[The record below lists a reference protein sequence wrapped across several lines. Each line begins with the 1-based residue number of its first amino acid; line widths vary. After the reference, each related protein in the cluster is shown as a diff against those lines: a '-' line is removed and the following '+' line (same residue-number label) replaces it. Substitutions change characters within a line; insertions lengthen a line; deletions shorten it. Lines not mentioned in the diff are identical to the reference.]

1 MVDVN
6 KKGATAKLETSPGK
20 DAIEKEE
27 APQNSLN
34 IKEEV
39 DDDEDEYEE
48 DEDEDEYEEDED
60 EDEYEEEEDE
70 EEEDDEEEQQ
80 EEKVNDGGNA
90 VAVVNSESTETNK
103 ENAVKKAEEP
113 KGDKKSGETS
123 KSTEKVIKKDTKKA
137 EEHKSDEKSGETT
150 KSTENAVTKDTNKA
164 EEPKSDK
171 KSGETSK
178 SKEKKPRGTKH
189 TKKERNDSGTLAVNG
204 DKPQSSNRK
213 KSKRVASMGMVFM
226 CSSKTKT
233 DCFRYKILGLPESK
247 KDQVLKIYR
256 GMRLFLFDVDL
267 RLMYGI
273 FKAAGPGGY
282 NIEPKAFKSEFPS
295 QVRFTVLDDCLPLAE
310 ESFKSVLKENY
321 YSRNKFEGLLKSD
334 QVKKLCKL
342 FVEMGRGSG
351 RKSRRGRHIESH
363 RADESRRSRREERQI
378 SGAEEKRKRRARDDE
393 RRTRSPPP
401 REKRRYT
408 DYDRL
413 PAEYDRLPVLYDREP
428 LVSRYHHPPPPAM
441 GSPVRLYNYDR
452 PPLDIPPY
460 IREHVPEPHSYRVIN
475 PERHLDRDRDR
486 DHYLAYSREPP
497 VYRDAVYTVP
507 PEYPLVSRDY
517 HHPPGAPTSEYR
529 ISGAP
534 RVPSYRD
541 VEIPSDYRSSAM
553 GLPEYRSRT
562 HYKY

>member
-1 MVDVN
+1 MVDGN

-80 EEKVNDGGNA
+80 EEKVNVGGNA
-90 VAVVNSESTETNK
+90 VA
-103 ENAVKKAEEP
+103 
-113 KGDKKSGETS
+113 D
-123 KSTEKVIKKDTKKA
+123 
-137 EEHKSDEKSGETT
+137 
-150 KSTENAVTKDTNKA
+150 
-164 EEPKSDK
+164 
-171 KSGETSK
+171 
-178 SKEKKPRGTKH
+178 TKH

-282 NIEPKAFKSEFPS
+282 NIEPNAFKSEFPS

-351 RKSRRGRHIESH
+351 RKSRRSRRIESR

-378 SGAEEKRKRRARDDE
+378 SRAEEKRKRRARDDE

-413 PAEYDRLPVLYDREP
+413 PAEYDRPPVLYDREP